1 MANDNNQSRLS
12 FNPSK
17 FLLLCI
23 KKWWVFLISIL
34 FIGGGTYFYSKTHPQ
49 LSQVDAQLML
59 PDNTSPMSFMA
70 DMAQSFSFADF
81 MGGSSSTDNEMD
93 VMRSHSVLLTTVK
106 ELGLNTVVLEKM
118 GFMHWE
124 ARMIESPLKLSTTPE
139 MPDTISCSLRFD
151 IKRLDS
157 GGVNIIAMRYNKPIA
172 EVEQTN
178 LPATI
183 ATPYGRF
190 TITATEYYKQTRAPK
205 FRIFFGS
212 YNSAAEDLG
221 KTVQIFIPNKK
232 TDFIGLS
239 VLTNQPKYGELL
251 LSTLIKNYNNV
262 GIQQKNDNNTRTL
275 DFVNNRLTSL
285 TKELAASESSI
296 ETFKTTNTIT
306 DPEVDVQAM
315 LQKSTAIGGELIAAQ
330 TENEILSLTR
340 SFIADPE
347 NNYALIP
354 GLTAEAE
361 ASAAF
366 SKASSEI
373 NTYNG
378 LILERMKLLNSAKSG
393 NSALQAIT
401 SQIDALRG
409 NIITSIDRAYKNSQ
423 VKLSEIE
430 KENSAA
436 QSRIGSYPS
445 LEREYLNLKRVQ
457 LVQEQLYLFLLK
469 QREEVE
475 MSIARSNPTTVT
487 IDPPH
492 TLAKAPGLSPKTML
506 MLALMIALLLPMA
519 WIFFMVYGLKS
530 TVSSVKDV
538 ASIPVPTLGCI
549 GNIKGDSKLLTST
562 AGGDERNNI
571 AVEMLRALRHN
582 LRYTLD
588 ACPDGRVTLVT
599 STKRGEGKTTVA
611 INTAAALAMVGKRT
625 VLIDADLR
633 NPGVADALNIPDE
646 KGLSQYLDGVIS
658 EPSTLTINQKGN
670 RDLDVITAGGMTAM
684 SADLLGCDRMSALIA
699 KLRQDYDCIVIDS
712 PEARNYSDPFELADA
727 TDVTLYVTRINRT
740 NGGDLNFIASL
751 YNEGRLPRMAT
762 VINNVRD
769 KVVNINNSNVKQP
782 ATPEIQQ

>member
-1 MANDNNQSRLS
+1 
-12 FNPSK
+12 
-17 FLLLCI
+17 
-23 KKWWVFLISIL
+23 
-34 FIGGGTYFYSKTHPQ
+34 
-49 LSQVDAQLML
+49 
-59 PDNTSPMSFMA
+59 
-70 DMAQSFSFADF
+70 
-81 MGGSSSTDNEMD
+81 
-93 VMRSHSVLLTTVK
+93 
-106 ELGLNTVVLEKM
+106 
-118 GFMHWE
+118 
-124 ARMIESPLKLSTTPE
+124 
-139 MPDTISCSLRFD
+139 
-151 IKRLDS
+151 
-157 GGVNIIAMRYNKPIA
+157 
-172 EVEQTN
+172 
-178 LPATI
+178 
-183 ATPYGRF
+183 
-190 TITATEYYKQTRAPK
+190 
-205 FRIFFGS
+205 
-212 YNSAAEDLG
+212 
-221 KTVQIFIPNKK
+221 
-232 TDFIGLS
+232 
-239 VLTNQPKYGELL
+239 
-251 LSTLIKNYNNV
+251 
-262 GIQQKNDNNTRTL
+262 
-275 DFVNNRLTSL
+275 
-285 TKELAASESSI
+285 
-296 ETFKTTNTIT
+296 
-306 DPEVDVQAM
+306 
-315 LQKSTAIGGELIAAQ
+315 
-330 TENEILSLTR
+330 
-340 SFIADPE
+340 
-347 NNYALIP
+347 
-354 GLTAEAE
+354 
-361 ASAAF
+361 
-366 SKASSEI
+366 
-373 NTYNG
+373 
-378 LILERMKLLNSAKSG
+378 
-393 NSALQAIT
+393 
-401 SQIDALRG
+401 
-409 NIITSIDRAYKNSQ
+409 
-423 VKLSEIE
+423 
-430 KENSAA
+430 
-436 QSRIGSYPS
+436 
-445 LEREYLNLKRVQ
+445 
-457 LVQEQLYLFLLK
+457 
-469 QREEVE
+469 
-475 MSIARSNPTTVT
+475 
-487 IDPPH
+487 
-492 TLAKAPGLSPKTML
+492 ML